1 MSFWDSIGSVA
12 KGLIEIGPLKID
24 NDTVEKVVGAGAV
37 LIAGYATYK
46 VLSDKGAAENVATM
60 AGRTS
65 TAAVPSIEAPSFG
78 LEKRSGMAVTEI
90 DDMFNFDRKATP
102 EMERSRQELLSRWQ
116 LEIDR
121 AQKS

>member
-46 VLSDKGAAENVATM
+46 VLSDKSAAENVATVIRQNPPTGS
-60 AGRTS
+60 ADTQ
-65 TAAVPSIEAPSFG
+65 PSQNPKMPTCAELGEMITKSFG
-78 LEKRSGMAVTEI
+78 PLPPR
-90 DDMFNFDRKATP
+90 
-102 EMERSRQELLSRWQ
+102 
-116 LEIDR
+116 
-121 AQKS
+121 